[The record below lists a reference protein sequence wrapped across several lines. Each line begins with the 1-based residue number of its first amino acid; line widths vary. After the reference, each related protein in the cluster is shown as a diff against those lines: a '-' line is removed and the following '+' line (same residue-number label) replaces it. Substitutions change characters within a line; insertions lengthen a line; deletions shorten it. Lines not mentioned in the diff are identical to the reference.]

1 MTIERI
7 EIMENELDPAS
18 ERIEFLSA
26 SERSKR
32 SIAPEELIKLQ
43 ASFWDEVN
51 MVRKP
56 IK

>member
-1 MTIERI
+1 
-7 EIMENELDPAS
+7 MENELDPAS